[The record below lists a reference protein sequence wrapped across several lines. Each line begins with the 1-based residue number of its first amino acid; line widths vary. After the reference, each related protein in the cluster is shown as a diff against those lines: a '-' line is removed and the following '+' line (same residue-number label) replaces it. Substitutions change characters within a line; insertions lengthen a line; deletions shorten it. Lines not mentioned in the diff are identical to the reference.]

1 MLNTFLELNSG
12 GGTDPRNLGG
22 FDPLLTGSP
31 LTLGDG
37 DGTPPPEFC
46 LLKLAKILPLPYSEM
61 DGALRFFLS
70 GSIQTDYN

>member
-37 DGTPPPEFC
+37 DGTPPLNF
-46 LLKLAKILPLPYSEM
+46 AY
-61 DGALRFFLS
+61 
-70 GSIQTDYN
+70 